1 MQKTQDSKETKR
13 IEAYA
18 IADFVKQIE
27 DCILQG
33 FRLNLEDNEKY
44 PLQIGVG
51 FYCTVDK
58 VQDTTLFVPV
68 FEKEGKEIYFPNET
82 TIFVGSVT
90 NEQKEVNVSNN
101 GTLSTISAAE
111 RTSIIQDVIKATAP
125 IAQPSKPGRK
135 PKG

>member
-1 MQKTQDSKETKR
+1 MQETKR

-18 IADFVKQIE
+18 IADFVKQIQE
-27 DCILQG
+27 AVLDG

-51 FYCTVDK
+51 FYCTMDK
-58 VQDTTLFVPV
+58 HSKLASVPCD
-68 FEKEGKEIYFPNET
+68 KEGKEIYFPNET
-82 TIFVGSVT
+82 TIFVGGVT
-90 NEQKEVNVSNN
+90 NEQKEVNISNN

-111 RTSIIQDVIKATAP
+111 RTSIIQDAIKATEP